1 MAGKINM
8 GSIKAKAMNSPKV
21 SRAAQNICK
30 LKFNQAKASILK
42 EFLGDVVT
50 REIRGGA
57 NVSNASGMLGGYGN
71 LFSYIGFY
79 DGFDPI
85 APIEEYISS
94 FPFIARSVGG
104 RAGSLSIRIKFP
116 SIERIK
122 QLSGMPW
129 EEGNSWVM
137 GIERGISGFSNYM
150 YDMNMNRGRSG
161 TAIQSKNAPAVASFS
176 TRRYL
181 PSILAEA
188 RKRFSKIR

>member
-1 MAGKINM
+1 MTGKVNM
-8 GSIKAKAMNSPKV
+8 NSIKAKAMNSPKV
-21 SRAAQNICK
+21 SSAAKNICK
-30 LKFNQAKASILK
+30 SKFNQAKASILK
-42 EFLGDVVT
+42 EFLSDIVT
-50 REIRGGA
+50 REIKGGA
-57 NVSNASGMLGGYGN
+57 NASNSSGVLGGYGN

-94 FPFIARSVGG
+94 YPFHAKILSGRGG
-104 RAGSLSIRIKFP
+104 SFNIKVKFP

-150 YDMNMNRGRSG
+150 YNASLGKGRSG
-161 TAIQSKNAPAVASFS
+161 AAIQSKNAPAIANFS
-176 TRRYL
+176 TKRYL
-181 PSILAEA
+181 PSMLEEIK
-188 RKRFSKIR
+188 KRF

>member
-8 GSIKAKAMNSPKV
+8 ASIKTKAMNSPRV
-21 SRAAQNICK
+21 SNAVQNICK
-30 LKFNQAKASILK
+30 AKFNQAKASVLR
-42 EFLGDVVT
+42 EFLDDVVT

-57 NVSNASGMLGGYGN
+57 NVSNASGTLGGYGN

-85 APIEEYISS
+85 APIEEYITN
-94 FPFIARSVGG
+94 FPFQAKVINRGRGVNLSVQV
-104 RAGSLSIRIKFP
+104 KFP
-116 SIERIK
+116 SIEKIK

-150 YDMNMNRGRSG
+150 YDMYMGKGRSG
-161 TAIQSKNAPAVASFS
+161 TAIQKKNKSGTVTSFS

-181 PSILAEA
+181 PSILADIK
-188 RKRFSKIR
+188 RKFK

>member
-8 GSIKAKAMNSPKV
+8 DSIRAKAMNSPKV
-21 SRAAQNICK
+21 SSLAQKICK
-30 LKFNQAKASILK
+30 SKFDRTKASILN
-42 EFLGDVVT
+42 EFLSDVVT

-57 NVSNASGMLGGYGN
+57 NVSNSSGMLGGYGN

-85 APIEEYISS
+85 APIEEYISN
-94 FPFIARSVGG
+94 FPFQAKFTSSRD
-104 RAGSLSIRIKFP
+104 GSLSFRVKFP
-116 SIERIK
+116 SMETIK

-129 EEGNSWVM
+129 EQGNSWVT

-150 YDMNMNRGRSG
+150 YNMYMGKGRSG
-161 TAIQSKNAPAVASFS
+161 TAIQSKNAPAVANFS
-176 TRRYL
+176 TRKYL

-188 RKRFSKIR
+188 RKRFNKIK

>member
-1 MAGKINM
+1 MARIVNM
-8 GSIKAKAMNSPKV
+8 DSIRTKAMNSPKV
-21 SRAAQNICK
+21 SSVAQNICK

-57 NVSNASGMLGGYGN
+57 NVSNSSGMLGGYGN

-85 APIEEYISS
+85 APIEEYISN
-94 FPFIARSVGG
+94 FPFQARSM
-104 RAGSLSIRIKFP
+104 GSGAKGLSIRIKFP
-116 SIERIK
+116 SIEGIK

-129 EEGNSWVM
+129 EEGSSWVM
-137 GIERGISGFSNYM
+137 GIERGISGFSHYM
-150 YDMNMNRGRSG
+150 YNASMNKGRSG
-161 TAIQSKNAPAVASFS
+161 TAIQNENAPAVASFS

-188 RKRFSKIR
+188 RRRFSKIK

>member
-1 MAGKINM
+1 MAGKVNM
-8 GSIKAKAMNSPKV
+8 DSIRTKAMNSPKV
-21 SRAAQNICK
+21 SSQAQKICK
-30 LKFNQAKASILK
+30 SKFNQAKASILK
-42 EFLGDVVT
+42 EFLGDIVT

-57 NVSNASGMLGGYGN
+57 NVSNSSGVLGGYGN

-85 APIEEYISS
+85 APIEEYIRN
-94 FPFIARSVGG
+94 FPFVARSVGG

-129 EEGNSWVM
+129 EEGNSWIM

-150 YDMNMNRGRSG
+150 YNASMNRGRSG
-161 TAIQSKNAPAVASFS
+161 TAIQNKNAPAVASFS

-181 PSILAEA
+181 PSMLAEV
-188 RKRFSKIR
+188 RRRFR